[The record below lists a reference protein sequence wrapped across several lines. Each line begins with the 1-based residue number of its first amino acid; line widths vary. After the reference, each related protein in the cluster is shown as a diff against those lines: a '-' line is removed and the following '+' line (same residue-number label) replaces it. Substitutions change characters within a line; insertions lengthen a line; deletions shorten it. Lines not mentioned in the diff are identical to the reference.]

1 LTLAACNPPA
11 ETPATTEAPPVAVNA
26 PSGEYTLD
34 PNHTTITVR
43 ARHFGLA
50 HYVLRFN
57 KISGTFNFN
66 AETPAQSTIQA
77 SVDVTSLD
85 TPYTGNRDFDSELQ
99 NSSWLDSASFATAT
113 FTSTG
118 VERTGPNTARVT
130 GDLTVRGQT
139 HPVTFDVTYEGSHS
153 PHPLGLQISSIG
165 FSARTT
171 IQRSQFGINELQP
184 RAGNDGVSDDVELLI
199 EAEFTRPI
207 ENVPVPANTTR
218 EPVN

>member
-113 FTSTG
+113 FASTG
-118 VERTGPNTARVT
+118 VEQTGPNTARVT